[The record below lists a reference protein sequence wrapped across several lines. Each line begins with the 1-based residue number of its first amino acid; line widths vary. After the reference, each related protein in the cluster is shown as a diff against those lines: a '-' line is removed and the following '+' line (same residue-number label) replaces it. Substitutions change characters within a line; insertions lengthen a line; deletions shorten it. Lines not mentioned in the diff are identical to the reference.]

1 MERIA
6 IFNKKG
12 VTLIEM
18 MIALVILL
26 VVSLALMQTALI
38 GIKANLQNTLRDEAV
53 SVAEMRINQ
62 LRSLPFDSISTAPA
76 EAEVTRNFRGFT
88 QIYTPTR
95 TIDDINANSKQI
107 SILVSWTYRGKDYS
121 HGVTTIVRK
130 QE

>member
-62 LRSLPFDSISTAPA
+62 LRSLPFDSIPDA
-76 EAEVTRNFRGFT
+76 ETPVTRDFRGFT
-88 QIYTPTR
+88 QTYTPTR
-95 TIDDINANSKQI
+95 TIDVINANSKQI